1 MLKSPMTKSNTSS
14 RKMSWRSQN
23 TGTYIHIVKA
33 KYSKV
38 TAIIK
43 LNGEKLKAVPLK
55 SERRLCYPLSSYLF
69 NTVLKVLAR
78 SIIKQKEI
86 VWGQTRKEEVELFLF
101 VDDIIV

>member
-1 MLKSPMTKSNTSS
+1 MLKSPMTKSNIPS

-23 TGTYIHIVKA
+23 TGTYICIVKT

-78 SIIKQKEI
+78 TIRKQKEI
-86 VWGQTRKEEVELFLF
+86 KG
-101 VDDIIV
+101 